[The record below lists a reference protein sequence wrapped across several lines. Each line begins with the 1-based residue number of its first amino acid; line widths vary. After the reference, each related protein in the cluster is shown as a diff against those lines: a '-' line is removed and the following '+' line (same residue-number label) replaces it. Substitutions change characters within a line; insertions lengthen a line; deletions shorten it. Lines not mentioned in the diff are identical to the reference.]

1 MSESIDDLLNDINT
15 ASTKK
20 GGKKKG
26 GAAQAKK
33 PEPIKEEIEVK
44 TEVITTE
51 EPKKFDN
58 DDLLNELES
67 MPSKKGKKKAP
78 AKSNVKQEP
87 EPKVEEKPV
96 DNTTNDDLLNELS
109 SMPSKKKGKGK
120 QPAKEEKQPEPPK
133 EEINQP
139 KPEEQPAEEANE
151 EDKEETEEKPEKG
164 GEKKPKKKVVKK
176 VVKKQTK
183 EDKFLKL
190 LQEQAK
196 KKKELEE
203 KLQREAEEEERR
215 IKEEEERQRKIEEER
230 KRQEEMDKEKE
241 LERLELLRSRGIK
254 AADLKKLDQKKQ
266 QTEDELKKQG
276 FAGGIDEFLKSIPN
290 KIPMK
295 KKPAKKPQPKISTE
309 QKEEEEYVPKDEEPI
324 KEQKEIIEKP
334 NEELLK
340 HTEKDISIKINT
352 DNDDLDWED
361 FDENKVE
368 EKPKKETKPK
378 EKEEIETI
386 KLDID
391 KEITTTA
398 IDNKKQRTKPKEKK
412 AAVDEEPEYIPKA
425 KLRAPIICI
434 LGHVD
439 TGKTKILDKL
449 RKTNVQEGEAGGITQ
464 QIGATFFPI
473 ENFTHHL
480 NKIPEKFRIDPKIPG
495 FLVID
500 TPGHESFQNLRVR
513 GSSLCDLAVLVVD
526 IMHGLEK
533 QTIDSIELLRR
544 RKTPFII
551 ALNKVDRIYQ
561 WKSTEWGGFRDSY
574 EVQKKNQTREFNDR
588 LNKIIM
594 QLVQNNLNVA
604 LYDENPSMKEYIN
617 IVPTSA
623 VTGEGMPD
631 LIGMFVYIGQKF
643 LMKKIEYKEEI
654 QCTILEVKVLEGTGT
669 TIDVILV
676 NGTLKVGDKIIIGG
690 LFGPIKTS
698 IKILLTPHPMKEMRI
713 KSEYLHHESISGA
726 IGVKIFATDLD
737 NSLAG
742 SPLYVYKSEEEAEN
756 YAGEITQDFNSI
768 IRDYLSKTGKGI
780 MVQASTLG
788 SLEAILTYL
797 HEKKIEIA
805 AVGLGN
811 LHKKDVIKLKTIHS
825 NEENPLKE
833 YLTILAFDIKV
844 SQDLQQFSEENDI
857 KIFSADV
864 IYHLFDSYV
873 HYSQQCKEERK
884 KQKEREAVFPCML
897 KIVPN
902 AVFNR
907 KDPIIIGVDVIEGIL
922 KVGTP
927 LIVLDKKLPLGTVE
941 GIESNK
947 KPTNNVRPK
956 DGSVAIRIKP
966 SDASL
971 TVGRQFEE
979 TDVIASHVIYYFIK
993 YFRFLEIQ

>member
-1 MSESIDDLLNDINT
+1 MSESIDDLLNDINSS
-15 ASTKK
+15 STKK

-26 GAAQAKK
+26 GAQQAKK
-33 PEPIKEEIEVK
+33 PEPIIEEVEVK

-51 EPKKFDN
+51 NPPKIDN
-58 DDLLNELES
+58 DDLLNELDS

-78 AKSNVKQEP
+78 AKSNIKQEP
-87 EPKVEEKPV
+87 EPIVEEKPV
-96 DNTTNDDLLNELS
+96 ENTTNDDLLNELS

-133 EEINQP
+133 EEINEP
-139 KPEEQPAEEANE
+139 KQEEQPEEANDDE
-151 EDKEETEEKPEKG
+151 KEEAEEKPEKG
-164 GEKKPKKKVVKK
+164 GDKKPKKKVVKK

-215 IKEEEERQRKIEEER
+215 IKEEEERQRKIEEE
-230 KRQEEMDKEKE
+230 KKKQEDLEKQKEI
-241 LERLELLRSRGIK
+241 ERLELLRSRGIK

-266 QTEDELKKQG
+266 QTEEELKKQG
-276 FAGGIDEFLKSIPN
+276 FTGGLDEFLKSIPT
-290 KIPMK
+290 KGPIK
-295 KKPAKKPQPKISTE
+295 KKPAKKTQTQTSNVPK
-309 QKEEEEYVPKDEEPI
+309 QEEEYVPKEEEQLQ
-324 KEQKEIIEKP
+324 EQKEIIEKP

-340 HTEKDISIKINT
+340 YAEKDVSMKINT
-352 DNDDLDWED
+352 ENDDLDWED

-368 EKPKKETKPK
+368 EKPKKEAQKEK

-386 KLDID
+386 KIDID
-391 KEITTTA
+391 KEVSSTA
-398 IDNKKQRTKPKEKK
+398 TDNKKQRAKPKEKK
-412 AAVDEEPEYIPKA
+412 AAVVEEPEYIPQA
-425 KLRAPIICI
+425 KLRSPIICI

-473 ENFTHHL
+473 ENFAHHVS
-480 NKIPEKFRIDPKIPG
+480 KIPEKFRIDPKVPG

-551 ALNKVDRIYQ
+551 ALNKIDRIYQ
-561 WKSTEWGGFRDSY
+561 WKSTEWGGFRDSF

-643 LMKKIEYKEEI
+643 LMKKIEFKEEI

-690 LFGPIKTS
+690 LFGPIKTT

-726 IGVKIFATDLD
+726 IGVKIFGTELENA
-737 NSLAG
+737 LAG
-742 SPLYVYKSEEEAEN
+742 SPLYVYKSEEEAEK
-756 YAGEITQDFNSI
+756 YAAEITQDFNSI
-768 IRDYLSKTGKGI
+768 IKDYLSKTGKGI

-811 LHKKDVIKLKTIHS
+811 LQKKDIIKLKTIHS
-825 NEENPLKE
+825 KEENPLKE

-844 SQDLQQFSEENDI
+844 TQEIQQFSEETGI

-907 KDPIIIGVDVIEGIL
+907 KDPIIVGVDVTEGIL

-927 LIVLDKKLPLGTVE
+927 LIVLDKKLPLGIVE

-947 KPTNNVRPK
+947 KQINNVRPK

-966 SDASL
+966 SDSSI

-979 TDVIASHVIYYFIK
+979 TDVIASHV
-993 YFRFLEIQ
+993 

>member
-1 MSESIDDLLNDINT
+1 MSDLDDLLNDINSS
-15 ASTKK
+15 STKK

-26 GAAQAKK
+26 GAALAKK
-33 PEPIKEEIEVK
+33 PEPIKEEIILEAEVN
-44 TEVITTE
+44 TNNEANN
-51 EPKKFDN
+51 FDN
-58 DDLLNELES
+58 DDLLNELDS
-67 MPSKKGKKKAP
+67 MPTKKGKKKAA
-78 AKSNVKQEP
+78 AKSNSKQEV
-87 EPKVEEKPV
+87 KIEEKPV
-96 DNTTNDDLLNELS
+96 ETTTNDDLLDELNS
-109 SMPSKKKGKGK
+109 LPSKKKGKGK
-120 QPAKEEKQPEPPK
+120 QPVKEQKEVKEPEPVK
-133 EEINQP
+133 EEINEA
-139 KPEEQPAEEANE
+139 KIEQPAEDENDDDDGE
-151 EDKEETEEKPEKG
+151 GEDKG
-164 GEKKPKKKVVKK
+164 DKKKKKKVVKK
-176 VVKKQTK
+176 VKKQTK

-190 LQEQAK
+190 VQEQAK

-203 KLQREAEEEERR
+203 RLQREAEEEERR
-215 IKEEEERQRKIEEER
+215 RKEEEEIQRKIEDENR
-230 KRQEEMDKEKE
+230 RQEE
-241 LERLELLRSRGIK
+241 LERQKEVERLDLLKSRGIK

-276 FAGGIDEFLKSIPN
+276 FHGGIEEFLKSIPTRGP
-290 KIPMK
+290 IK
-295 KKPAKKPQPKISTE
+295 KKPGKKPHAQMTAE
-309 QKEEEEYVPKDEEPI
+309 QKKQDEEYLEKEEEVQEEVI
-324 KEQKEIIEKP
+324 DTTP

-340 HTEKDISIKINT
+340 HAEVDLSIKINT

-361 FDENKVE
+361 FDENKIE
-368 EKPKKETKPK
+368 DKPKVVIQPKIK
-378 EKEEIETI
+378 EKVESQTI
-386 KLDID
+386 QID
-391 KEITTTA
+391 VSKDVSTT
-398 IDNKKQRTKPKEKK
+398 DNKKPRAKPKEKK
-412 AAVDEEPEYIPKA
+412 TAPVDEPEYIPTA
-425 KLRAPIICI
+425 RLRSPVICI

-473 ENFTHHL
+473 ENFSQHA
-480 NKIPEKFRIDPKIPG
+480 NKIPEKFRIEPKIPG

-544 RKTPFII
+544 RRTPFII
-551 ALNKVDRIYQ
+551 AFNKIDRIYQ
-561 WKSTEWGGFRDSY
+561 WKSTEWGGFRDSFD
-574 EVQKKNQTREFNDR
+574 VQKKNQTKEFNDR
-588 LNKIIM
+588 VNKILM

-604 LYDENPSMKEYIN
+604 IYDENPSMKEYIN

-643 LMKKIEYKEEI
+643 LMKKLEYKEEV

-690 LFGPIKTS
+690 LFGPIKTT

-713 KSEYLHHESISGA
+713 KSEYEHHDSISGA
-726 IGVKIFATDLD
+726 IGIKIFATELD
-737 NSLAG
+737 NALAG
-742 SPLYVYKSEEEAEN
+742 SPLFVYKTEEEAEKH
-756 YAGEITQDFNSI
+756 GREITQDFNSI
-768 IRDYLSKTGKGI
+768 IKDYLSKTGKGI

-797 HEKKIEIA
+797 HDKKIEIA

-811 LHKKDVIKLKTIHS
+811 LQKKDITKIKTIHS
-825 NEENPLKE
+825 KEENPLKE
-833 YLTILAFDIKV
+833 YLTILAFDIKISNDV
-844 SQDLQQFSEENDI
+844 QQYADECGI

-873 HYSQQCKEERK
+873 QYEQQCKDERK
-884 KQKEREAVFPCML
+884 KQKEKEAVFPCLL

-902 AVFNR
+902 AIFNR
-907 KDPIIIGVDVIEGIL
+907 KDPIIIGVDVTDGVL

-927 LIVLDKKLPLGTVE
+927 LYIIDKKLPLGVVE
-941 GIESNK
+941 GIENNK
-947 KPTNNVRPK
+947 KQVNNVRPK
-956 DGSVAIRIKP
+956 DGSVAIRIKAAD
-966 SDASL
+966 SSL
-971 TVGRQFEE
+971 TIGRQFEE
-979 TDVIASHVIYYFIK
+979 TDVIASKVNNI
-993 YFRFLEIQ
+993 